1 MYNDDKG
8 GERTDMDQK
17 DTQKKRN
24 RIILPLST
32 VIFASCVIVVYII
45 SNLPALSSWFDGLLS
60 ILAPVIGGLA
70 LAYLCNPILRFFE
83 NHPLRRIK
91 SLYVKRTLSIF
102 LTYFFF
108 ILIVAALGM
117 LIVPQLIHSIKEL
130 FAKFDDY
137 IANTVTYIN
146 QLLSSVMEHLPF
158 GDGGEQA
165 QEFLS
170 LDKVNALFSTL
181 IGSLSGLFDVF
192 LKNISAYGS
201 KLVSSVTNVIL
212 SLFISFYL
220 LASKEK
226 RLAQVKMLTAALF
239 SEKHNRFIHETAR
252 LANKAFGNFI
262 GGKILDSLIVGIVE
276 YIVFSLFKIPYAP
289 MLACIMC
296 VTNVIPFFGPLI
308 GAIPSAFIVFISDPS
323 KLLTFIIITL
333 IIQQVDGNI
342 IEPKVLG
349 DRTGVSSLCVIIA
362 ISVMG
367 NLWGVFGMIIG
378 VPLFAVVIAL
388 VEQLAKTRLSNKGLP
403 IELDDYYHE
412 EPHYVKALAQGKAKL
427 SKRYYTDKLKHFF
440 ASKRRKGEPPRKEDY
455 MIYPPM
461 SDEQTMASDTSDM
474 FQEPSDA
481 VESLDPTVTDQ
492 DAQPDTAQDGAR
504 KQA

>member
-1 MYNDDKG
+1 
-8 GERTDMDQK
+8 MDQK
-17 DTQKKRN
+17 DSQKKRN
-24 RIILPLST
+24 RIVLPLST
-32 VIFASCVIVVYII
+32 VIFASCVIVVYTI

-83 NHPLRRIK
+83 NHPLRRIR

-102 LTYFFF
+102 LTYLFF
-108 ILIVAALGM
+108 ILIIAALGM

-146 QLLSSVMEHLPF
+146 QLLSSVMKNLPF
-158 GDGGEQA
+158 GGADDQT

-170 LDKVNALFSTL
+170 LEKVNALFSTL

-192 LKNISAYGS
+192 LKNISSYGS
-201 KLVSSVTNVIL
+201 KLISSVTGIIL

-226 RLAQVKMLTAALF
+226 RLAQVKMVTSALF
-239 SEKHNRFIHETAR
+239 NEKQTAFIYETAS

-262 GGKILDSLIVGIVE
+262 GGKILDSLIVGMVE
-276 YIVFSLFKIPYAP
+276 YIVFSIFNIPYAP
-289 MLACIMC
+289 MLACIMG

-308 GAIPSAFIVFISDPS
+308 GAIPSGFIVFISDPS

-333 IIQQVDGNI
+333 IIQQIDGNI

-367 NLWGVFGMIIG
+367 NLWGVFGMIVG

-388 VEQLAKTRLSNKGLP
+388 VEQFTKNRLAAKGLSV
-403 IELDDYYHE
+403 ELDDYYHE
-412 EPHYVKALAQGKAKL
+412 EPHYEKAISQGKAKL
-427 SKRYYTDKLKHFF
+427 SKRYYLDKLGYFF
-440 ASKRRKGEPPRKEDY
+440 KSKKRRGTPPQKEDY
-455 MIYPPM
+455 MIFHEEREDGPT
-461 SDEQTMASDTSDM
+461 DGQASDAEISDGSIA
-474 FQEPSDA
+474 E
-481 VESLDPTVTDQ
+481 TDQ
-492 DAQPDTAQDGAR
+492 SEQQS
-504 KQA
+504 